1 MKKYRSGKR
10 AIAVFSGYNM
20 RGVISFLRSLTSNK
34 IDDYC
39 IIAIDKDPILKTQ
52 YKDKVVYIREDISLN
67 ISNMIKVTDKIKEA
81 TGAEEIVIA
90 PSTEGLI
97 RFVLDN
103 REVLE
108 GMGCVIPVVDRDLY
122 IRISDKLSFYRLC
135 RDHGLPVP
143 DTFDLPDKFDIPFVA
158 KTRCYTQRNGKKV
171 APVLVTDREEYDL
184 FREGCN
190 AGDYFYEE
198 YIEGE
203 SIYLLYYISRDKK
216 VIGFSQRNLIQ
227 LKGGGSMIA
236 AECADYHN
244 TEIADRYVKL
254 FVDEGFFGLIMI
266 ELRVN
271 ERGCYMIEA
280 NPRFWGPSQLFVDA
294 HVPIFESFLMD
305 IGFIDSFKE
314 TGIDDTVKYYW
325 STGIRDLGINDQS
338 CIMHKG
344 CDRFINEI
352 RRYVKYDI
360 YNRPDTINIF
370 IEEAKEKY
378 GETLTGLYEK
388 AGKHSGYQRLPDE
401 IANVITNGTAYD
413 RRRDRHEMERL
424 DYILRYLDVSRKLI
438 ADVGGNT
445 GFFTFE
451 LAKLGGNVEY
461 YEGNPDHAG
470 FVRIASELYRE
481 DIRVCDRYFDFKE
494 TGKAYDIIL
503 CLNVLHHLGAD
514 FGSAEDISHV
524 KEKIAASVNAIAARC
539 EYLVF
544 QLGFNWMG
552 DVNKCLFENGTKLE
566 MIDYVRKNMGDKWDI
581 LHIGVPVRNNDC
593 ISYMD
598 LNDNNIDRDDSLGE
612 FLNRPIFIMRSK
624 YRQVCDGSFEVLK

>member
-1 MKKYRSGKR
+1 MKKDGSGKR
-10 AIAVFSGYNM
+10 IIAVFSGYNM
-20 RGVISFLRSLTSNK
+20 RGVVSFLRSLASNE

-39 IIAIDKDPILKTQ
+39 IIAIGEDPILNTQ
-52 YKDKVVYIREDISLN
+52 YKDKVVYVREDISLN
-67 ISNMIKVTDKIKEA
+67 ISNMIKITDKIKTA

-108 GMGCVIPVVDRDLY
+108 GMGCVIPLVDRDLY

-143 DTFDLPDKFDIPFVA
+143 DTFDLPDTFDIPFVA
-158 KTRCYTQRNGKKV
+158 KTRCYTQRNGRKV

-184 FREGCN
+184 FRESCN
-190 AGDYFYEE
+190 VGDYFYEE

-216 VIGFSQRNLIQ
+216 VICFSQRNLIQ

-244 TEIADRYVKL
+244 TEIADRYEKML
-254 FVDEGFFGLIMI
+254 IDEGFFGIIMI
-266 ELRVN
+266 ELRIN

-294 HVPIFESFLMD
+294 HVPIFEAFLMD
-305 IGFIDSFKE
+305 MGFIDSVTE

-325 STGIRDLGINDQS
+325 STGIRDIEINDTS
-338 CIMHKG
+338 CIMHRSS
-344 CDRFINEI
+344 DRFISEI
-352 RRYVKYDI
+352 GRYRKYDI

-378 GETLTGLYEK
+378 GEILTGLYEK

-401 IANVITNGTAYD
+401 IAKIITTGTAYD
-413 RRRDRHEMERL
+413 RRRDRHERERL
-424 DYILRYLDVSRKLI
+424 DYILRYVDVNHKLI

-451 LAKLGGNVEY
+451 LSKLGGNVEY
-461 YEGNPDHAG
+461 YEGNPDHAE

-481 DIRVCDRYFDFKE
+481 DIRVYDRYFDFEK
-494 TGKAYDIIL
+494 TGRSYDIIL

-514 FGSAEDISHV
+514 FGRAEDISHV
-524 KEKIAASVNAIAARC
+524 KEEIAASVNAIAARC
-539 EYLVF
+539 KYLVF

-552 DVNKCLFENGTKLE
+552 DVQNCLFENGTKRE
-566 MIDYVRKNMGDKWDI
+566 MIDYVRENMSDKWDI
-581 LHIGVPVRNNDC
+581 LHMGVPVRSEGG
-593 ISYMD
+593 ISYMN
-598 LNDNNIDRDDSLGE
+598 LNDNNIERDDSLGE

-624 YRQVCDGSFEVLK
+624 LR